1 MYRYISAYRRCIG
14 YMRHILTDNYYVISK
29 LYELQYVT
37 LYTN

>member
-1 MYRYISAYRRCIG
+1 MYRYISAYRCYIG
-14 YMRHILTDNYYVISK
+14 YMCHILMGNYYIISK